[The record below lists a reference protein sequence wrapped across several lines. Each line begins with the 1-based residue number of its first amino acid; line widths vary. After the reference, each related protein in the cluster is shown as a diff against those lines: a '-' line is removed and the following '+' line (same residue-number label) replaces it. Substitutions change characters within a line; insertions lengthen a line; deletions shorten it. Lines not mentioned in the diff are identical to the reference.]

1 MSAYLR
7 HAEMGHSDAECLEYV
22 LAPWLLAYPFSMVV
36 TFATNTFIATR
47 PGPKYRSG
55 QASRRLVALEVVMA
69 SIVKQKAISTLV
81 TARTNNGS
89 YHGKAA
95 LSFQT
100 LLSRLLFAAALSP
113 ASGDPRQGSL
123 EPLLCSIS
131 RHTLPTHLQGGCW
144 DGAWKVGQSVDG

>member
-123 EPLLCSIS
+123 VFDLQTYTPNAPARRLLGRCMESGPK
-131 RHTLPTHLQGGCW
+131 R
-144 DGAWKVGQSVDG
+144 

>member
-113 ASGDPRQGSL
+113 ASGGILARVL
-123 EPLLCSIS
+123 WCSIS